1 MIIHIVGINTFI
13 KDELIN
19 KFKELGFE
27 IFDLDILSKN
37 ILFDSN
43 KNKMGKMWKD
53 RLNLQKEIFLSTNSN
68 KNIIILGLSNFVL
81 DHRYKININTEF
93 KYFLNIPY
101 EICASQLIMY
111 NLDKYRMDII
121 EGKFP
126 IKYLEHEFLLNQRRE
141 LEEEYTEIGYELKT
155 INDLFEIMDKLNKNN
170 LNQNNNLNN
179 KVYLDN
185 KVYLAFIK
193 RFENTIP
200 DSFFG
205 SKSIIYGYTEKWMAL
220 ASILPN
226 SSIGRGFLQNNNKNI
241 PYLKELH
248 LKAFDK
254 LKKPC
259 YLYEFSGKNKIDEY
273 RYELNSTNFD
283 KREYIS
289 NNFNELIREG
299 VILEEFK
306 F

>member
-1 MIIHIVGINTFI
+1 MAIIHIVGINTFI

-19 KFKELGFE
+19 KFKQLGFE
-27 IFDLDILSKN
+27 IFDLDVLSKN

-53 RLNLQKEIFLSTNSN
+53 RLTLQLELFLSTNSN

-81 DHRYKININTEF
+81 DCRYKINIDTNL
-93 KYFLNIPY
+93 KYFLKIPY
-101 EICASQLIMY
+101 DTCASQLIMY
-111 NLDKYRMDII
+111 NLDTYRMDII

-126 IKYLEHEFLLNQRRE
+126 IKYLEHEFLSNQRRD
-141 LEEEYTEIGYELKT
+141 LEEEYTELGYKLKT
-155 INDLFEIMDKLNKNN
+155 RDNLFVMLE
-170 LNQNNNLNN
+170 NLNN
-179 KVYLDN
+179 KNVNLNN
-185 KVYLAFIK
+185 KKLYLAFIK
-193 RFENTIP
+193 RFENTVP
-200 DSFFG
+200 NSFFG
-205 SKSIIYGYTEKWMAL
+205 FKPILFGYTDKWMAL
-220 ASILPN
+220 ASILPKTA
-226 SSIGRGFLQNNNKNI
+226 IRRGLLQNNEKDT
-241 PYLKELH
+241 PYLKELY
-248 LKAFDK
+248 LKAFDE

-259 YLYEFSGKNKIDEY
+259 YLYEFSGGNKLDEY

-289 NNFNELIREG
+289 NIYNELTRDN